1 MEGVEANVE
10 MTLHGGVS
18 LEISTQSD
26 VFSQICNNA
35 RNISETFL
43 IYLRCCRGA

>member
-18 LEISTQSD
+18 SEISTQSD

-35 RNISETFL
+35 RNILETFL